1 MVLIRMQRM
10 RISKI
15 GELSEKCIFDFIW
28 MDRFESNEHP
38 KRRIINGE
46 KKEI

>member
-1 MVLIRMQRM
+1 
-10 RISKI
+10 
-15 GELSEKCIFDFIW
+15 

-46 KKEI
+46 KKRNLNSRFIVTVEMSINGIHSHCKANLNT